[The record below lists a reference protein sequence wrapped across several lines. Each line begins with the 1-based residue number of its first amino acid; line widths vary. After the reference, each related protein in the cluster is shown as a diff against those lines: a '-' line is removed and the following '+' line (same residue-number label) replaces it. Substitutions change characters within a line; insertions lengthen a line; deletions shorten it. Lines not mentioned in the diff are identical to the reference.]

1 MSTVKAKVV
10 RIGNS
15 KGIRIPKT
23 ILEQCHINDEVELE
37 TRDDCL
43 IIKSPHS
50 VRENWETRF
59 KEMRKNEDD
68 VMFVKEDVSKEW
80 DEEEWEW

>member
-1 MSTVKAKVV
+1 MSIVKAKIV

-50 VRENWETRF
+50 ARENWENEF
-59 KEMRKNEDD
+59 KKMRENKDD
-68 VMFVKEDVSKEW
+68 IMLVKEDVSAEW

>member
-1 MSTVKAKVV
+1 MSIVKAKVV

-43 IIKSPHS
+43 IIKSTHS
-50 VRENWETRF
+50 VRENWEIGF

-68 VMFVKEDVSKEW
+68 VMFVKEDVCTEW